1 MTIDMYALVTKNKL
15 YSAGK
20 VPAVRCAPP
29 AAPLRSK
36 AALLAHGRVLVDC
49 MFRAWAPL
57 VARAD
62 FYAEPPRL
70 AAYTGAGDDST
81 VCGAPPDN
89 SDAFYCSGERTIL
102 FDWELVLED
111 PDDPEWSLVDF
122 HFVLAHEFGRF
133 LQDAVGIMSDYD
145 LNHESSSA
153 AVRLEDERRLELQ
166 ASCLGAAFL
175 GANRRALRMTGE
187 RRAIFEEQVENTGD
201 ENLPDT
207 PRDHGS
213 RKSHAYWV
221 LRAFA
226 SGSPASCNTF
236 TAPAKR
242 VS

>member
-1 MTIDMYALVTKNKL
+1 MSIDMYALATKNKL

-20 VPAVRCAPP
+20 VPAVRCRPP
-29 AAPLRSK
+29 TAPLRSK
-36 AALLAHGRVLVDC
+36 AALLAHGRIIVDC
-49 MFRAWAPL
+49 MYRAWSPL

-62 FYAEPPRL
+62 FYAEPPAL
-70 AAYTGAGDDST
+70 AAYSDAADRST
-81 VCGAPPDN
+81 VCGAPPAN
-89 SDAFYCSGERTIL
+89 SDAFYCSEVRTIL
-102 FDWELVLED
+102 FDWEVVLED

-122 HFVLAHEFGRF
+122 HFILAHEYGHY
-133 LQDAVGIMSDYD
+133 LQDAVGIMSSY
-145 LNHESSSA
+145 NHDSASA

-175 GANRRALRMTGE
+175 GANRRALQLTGE
-187 RRAIFEEQVENTGD
+187 RHAIFEEQIENTGD
-201 ENLPDT
+201 ENSPDT

-213 RKSHAYWV
+213 RKSHAYWAS
-221 LRAFA
+221 RAFE